1 MQQGVITMSDG
12 NRRLKSSELIAN
24 DTHIK
29 VALRQGN
36 YPIIHSHDYFEI
48 EIIVSGTGSMLINST
63 VHEIKPGS
71 ICILTPA
78 DFHKVILEEKNLV
91 WNISFDE
98 SVPSPELLEKIFS
111 LQDNFCTVSESTLK
125 AIVSTAELLSKEEN
139 ADCIRILLEYILKKT
154 GLCDSVAE
162 RGTPIQRALLYIQTY
177 FRNDPTLAETAEHVG
192 LSPSYFGT
200 LFHSVVG
207 DTYVEYL
214 NKCKSNCAMRLLD
227 LGKSVT
233 ESCFDSGFGSLSGF
247 RYIFKQTTGMTPTE
261 YKNRTTN

>member
-1 MQQGVITMSDG
+1 MEYGK
-12 NRRLKSSELIAN
+12 RRLKSSDVITSN
-24 DTHIK
+24 SHIK

-48 EIIVSGTGSMLINST
+48 EIIVNGKGTMLIDSV
-63 VHEIKPGS
+63 VHEINPGS

-78 DFHKVILEEKNLV
+78 DFHYVILEENNLV
-91 WNISFDE
+91 WNIAFDE
-98 SVPSPELLEKIFS
+98 SVPSPELLETIFS
-111 LQDNFCTVSESTLK
+111 LKKNFCTVSESTLE
-125 AIVSTAELLSKEEN
+125 AIMSATELLSNETN

-154 GLCDSVAE
+154 GLCDSMAE
-162 RGTPIQRALLYIQTY
+162 MGSPIQRALLYIQTY
-177 FRNDPTLAETAEHVG
+177 FRNDPTLAETAKHVG
-192 LSPSYFGT
+192 LSSSYFGT

-233 ESCFDSGFGSLSGF
+233 ESCFESGFGSLSGF

>member
-1 MQQGVITMSDG
+1 MSENG
-12 NRRLKSSELIAN
+12 KRLKSSELIAN

-29 VALRQGN
+29 AKLRQGN
-36 YPIIHSHDYFEI
+36 YPILHSHDYFEI
-48 EIIVSGTGSMLINST
+48 EIVVSGSGKMLINSE
-63 VHEIKPGS
+63 VHEASPGS

-78 DFHKVILEEKNLV
+78 DFHKPMLEKDNLV

-98 SVPSPELLEKIFS
+98 SVPSPELLETIFS
-111 LQDNFCTVSESTLK
+111 LKNNFCTVSESAFK
-125 AIVSTAELLSKEEN
+125 ALAAASELLSREEN
-139 ADCIRILLEYILKKT
+139 ADCIRILLEFILKKS
-154 GLCDSVAE
+154 GLCDGVAE
-162 RGTPIQRALLYIQTY
+162 MGTPIQRALLYIQTY
-177 FRNDPTLAETAEHVG
+177 FRNDPTLAETAAHIG

-207 DTYVEYL
+207 DTYVGYL

-233 ESCFDSGFGSLSGF
+233 ESCFESGFGSLSGF

-261 YKNRTTN
+261 YKNRFAK